1 MTLERWLWVV
11 FGLTAALHLIVAKF
25 IVAKQNLD
33 RQGAAQAAR
42 GSTWLQIYA
51 LATPMIL
58 AVILIVG
65 FWQTDQGWWYLIA
78 VVVAWILPPILPTPG
93 LKRRLLS
100 QQKQVAERERKI

>member
-33 RQGAAQAAR
+33 RQAAR